1 MASKKLRF
9 RGDATAATNR
19 IDDIVDEGDVL
30 QDVDATEVVDGI
42 HKRSSGSTG
51 KDNSDIKSTKEKKA
65 EEEEG
70 KFSAN
75 VCWYVCLSAGC
86 CVHGIDFHKKN
97 KLFVGSLFL
106 FFLPHPEYPSFM
118 DFFKL
123 EMTRGY
129 LLEHDEE
136 RYTARRKKIY
146 SFMRIP
152 RDLERFMVYGIM
164 QCADSFLYIHTFLP
178 VRFTLA
184 VWGMLTRPIASCL
197 GLRRRK
203 QRLLTPAEICDL
215 LKGSIWIVV
224 TLLMLSVDTNRV
236 YHIIKSQSI
245 IKLYLFYNMLEVGDR
260 LLSAFGQDTIDAL
273 FWTATE
279 PKNSKREHFGL
290 ITHILFALIYVVL
303 HSFLIMFQATTL
315 NVAVNSNNKGLLTIM
330 ISNNFVELKGSV
342 FKKFDKNNLFQLT
355 CSDVRERFHLSVL
368 LFIVMI
374 QTMKEFDWSITQF
387 CVMLPDCFSVLITE
401 ILIDW
406 IKHAFITR
414 FNELPECIYRE
425 YTTSL
430 AYDMTQTRQKHA
442 FSDHS
447 DLVARRMGFIPF
459 PLAVVLIKAIYSAV
473 SFNNLAAWILFSLA
487 YLFALGMRIAL
498 TICALGK
505 ACKLMKEHQDE
516 KCNTSTPSS
525 MTNVPPVGTGT
536 AKPGSASLVG
546 SSVLASSSPILNRHR
561 TDVATSPTHPSS
573 FNFPLQRSI
582 TTDLSSTMSSATS
595 TPKQNT
601 TAITTSPTTS
611 KGAILNITHND
622 IELDVKSSL
631 ELGATALFSNSDVDL
646 DDVCL
651 NEHVLDTNTSSTT
664 TGFVE
669 EALARSEPD
678 LQQSSSVNTTPT
690 SSNPTAKV
698 TNTQQIRRRTHK
710 RSESEPSMQSIV
722 GSSDSS
728 ESSAAHQA

>member
-1 MASKKLRF
+1 MSRATDDVGLVTPTKKLRF
-9 RGDATAATNR
+9 RGELNFHNR
-19 IDDIVDEGDVL
+19 VDDIFDDD
-30 QDVDATEVVDGI
+30 Q
-42 HKRSSGSTG
+42 KRNNSSFSKGT
-51 KDNSDIKSTKEKKA
+51 NTKQNEDK
-65 EEEEG
+65 E
-70 KFSAN
+70 
-75 VCWYVCLSAGC
+75 
-86 CVHGIDFHKKN
+86 HRKN
-97 KLFVGSLFL
+97 DSS
-106 FFLPHPEYPSFM
+106 PSFM
-118 DFFKL
+118 DFFKVEL
-123 EMTRGY
+123 TRGY
-129 LLEHDEE
+129 ILEHDEE
-136 RYTARRKKIY
+136 RYTARRQKIY

-152 RDLERFMVYGIM
+152 RDLERFITYGII

-178 VRFTLA
+178 VRFILA
-184 VWGMLTRPIASCL
+184 LWGLFSRPIASCL
-197 GLRRRK
+197 GLRRRT

-215 LKGSIWIVV
+215 LKCTIWI
-224 TLLMLSVDTNRV
+224 TCTFLMLSVDTNRI

-245 IKLYLFYNMLEVGDR
+245 IKLYIFYNMIEVGDR

-290 ITHILFALIYVVL
+290 IPHIVFALIYVLL

-355 CSDVRERFHLSVL
+355 CSDVRERFHLAIL

-374 QTMKEFDWSITQF
+374 QTLKEFDWTMNQLY
-387 CVMLPDCFSVLITE
+387 VMVPDCFAVLVTE

-414 FNELPECIYRE
+414 FNEISEQIYRE

-459 PLAVVLIKAIYSAV
+459 PLGVVLIKAIYSAV
-473 SFNNLAAWILFSLA
+473 SFNNVAAWILFGLA
-487 YLFALGMRIAL
+487 YLFAFGVRICL
-498 TICALGK
+498 TIFALGK

-516 KCNTSTPSS
+516 KSNSTPSS
-525 MTNVPPVGTGT
+525 ATNAPIVGGSIT
-536 AKPGSASLVG
+536 ASGGSNIVG
-546 SSVLASSSPILNRHR
+546 SLNGIS
-561 TDVATSPTHPSS
+561 T
-573 FNFPLQRSI
+573 
-582 TTDLSSTMSSATS
+582 LSSTPGSYRSRGDISASSILPTHSHQRPVTAGQSIELNSTS
-595 TPKQNT
+595 TPKNPKTVQNSAL
-601 TAITTSPTTS
+601 AINP
-611 KGAILNITHND
+611 ND
-622 IELDVKSSL
+622 VELDMKNSL

-651 NEHVLDTNTSSTT
+651 NEKVLESNTSS
-664 TGFVE
+664 FIE
-669 EALARSEPD
+669 EELARSEPE
-678 LQQSSSVNTTPT
+678 LFLPQQRDDNARSANNASTKDGVPT
-690 SSNPTAKV
+690 EQPCGVPK
-698 TNTQQIRRRTHK
+698 RTHK

-722 GSSDSS
+722 GVS
-728 ESSAAHQA
+728 ETETQA

>member
-1 MASKKLRF
+1 MSRTKDDAGIVTPTKKLRF
-9 RGDATAATNR
+9 RGELNFHSR
-19 IDDIVDEGDVL
+19 VDEIFDDENKRNSG
-30 QDVDATEVVDGI
+30 AGSSAKGI
-42 HKRSSGSTG
+42 NAKQNGE
-51 KDNSDIKSTKEKKA
+51 DKEHRKK
-65 EEEEG
+65 EE
-70 KFSAN
+70 S
-75 VCWYVCLSAGC
+75 
-86 CVHGIDFHKKN
+86 
-97 KLFVGSLFL
+97 
-106 FFLPHPEYPSFM
+106 PSFM
-118 DFFKL
+118 DFFKVEL
-123 EMTRGY
+123 TRGY
-129 LLEHDEE
+129 ILEHDEE
-136 RYTARRKKIY
+136 RYTARRQKIY

-152 RDLERFMVYGIM
+152 RDLERFIVYGIM

-178 VRFTLA
+178 VRFVLA
-184 VWGMLTRPIASCL
+184 TWALFSRPIASCL
-197 GLRRRK
+197 GLRRRS

-215 LKGSIWIVV
+215 LKGLIWIAC
-224 TLLMLSVDTNRV
+224 TFLMLSVDTNRV

-245 IKLYLFYNMLEVGDR
+245 IKLYIFYNMIEVGDR

-290 ITHILFALIYVVL
+290 LTHIVFALIYVLL

-355 CSDVRERFHLSVL
+355 CSDVRERFHLAVL

-374 QTMKEFDWSITQF
+374 QTMKEFDWSMNQF
-387 CVMLPDCFSVLITE
+387 CVMIPDCIAVLVTE
-401 ILIDW
+401 VLIDW

-414 FNELPECIYRE
+414 FNEIPEYIYRE

-459 PLAVVLIKAIYSAV
+459 PLGVVLIKAIYSAV
-473 SFNNLAAWILFSLA
+473 SFNNIAAWVLFGLA
-487 YLFALGMRIAL
+487 YIFVLGLRICL

-516 KCNTSTPSS
+516 KSNSTPSS
-525 MTNVPPVGTGT
+525 VTNAPPVGGSGGAANVSNIVNSVGT
-536 AKPGSASLVG
+536 MAGLSTLSSTSGSTRSR
-546 SSVLASSSPILNRHR
+546 SDI
-561 TDVATSPTHPSS
+561 ATSPIQSIHQ
-573 FNFPLQRSI
+573 LQRSVTVDQSSFAP
-582 TTDLSSTMSSATS
+582 TTHNSTS
-595 TPKQNT
+595 TPKVLKATQK
-601 TAITTSPTTS
+601 PTVP
-611 KGAILNITHND
+611 HNPND
-622 IELDVKSSL
+622 VELDVKNSL

-651 NEHVLDTNTSSTT
+651 NEKVLEPNANSNA
-664 TGFVE
+664 FVE
-669 EALARSEPD
+669 EELARSEPELSLPQVLHD
-678 LQQSSSVNTTPT
+678 TSLSVSSTTT
-690 SSNPTAKV
+690 KDS
-698 TNTQQIRRRTHK
+698 TQLEQPCRLPKRTHK

-722 GSSDSS
+722 GVS
-728 ESSAAHQA
+728 ETESQA

>member
-1 MASKKLRF
+1 
-9 RGDATAATNR
+9 
-19 IDDIVDEGDVL
+19 
-30 QDVDATEVVDGI
+30 
-42 HKRSSGSTG
+42 
-51 KDNSDIKSTKEKKA
+51 
-65 EEEEG
+65 
-70 KFSAN
+70 
-75 VCWYVCLSAGC
+75 
-86 CVHGIDFHKKN
+86 
-97 KLFVGSLFL
+97 
-106 FFLPHPEYPSFM
+106 M
-118 DFFKL
+118 DFFKVEL
-123 EMTRGY
+123 TRGY
-129 LLEHDEE
+129 ILEHDEE
-136 RYTARRKKIY
+136 RYSARRQKIY

-152 RDLERFMVYGIM
+152 RDLERFIVYGIM

-178 VRFTLA
+178 VRFILA
-184 VWGMLTRPIASCL
+184 VWALFSRPIASCL
-197 GLRRRK
+197 GLRRRS

-215 LKGSIWIVV
+215 LKGTIWIAC
-224 TLLMLSVDTNRV
+224 TFLMLSVDTNRV

-245 IKLYLFYNMLEVGDR
+245 IKLYIFYNMIEVGDR

-290 ITHILFALIYVVL
+290 VTHIVFALIYVLL

-355 CSDVRERFHLSVL
+355 CSDVRERFHLAVL
-368 LFIVMI
+368 LFIVTI
-374 QTMKEFDWSITQF
+374 QTMKEFDWSMSQF
-387 CVMLPDCFSVLITE
+387 CVMVPDCIAVLVTE

-414 FNELPECIYRE
+414 FNEIPEYIYRE

-459 PLAVVLIKAIYSAV
+459 PLGVVLIKAIYSAV
-473 SFNNLAAWILFSLA
+473 SFNNVAAWV
-487 YLFALGMRIAL
+487 LFALAYIFVLGLRICL

-516 KCNTSTPSS
+516 KSNSTPSS
-525 MTNVPPVGTGT
+525 VTNAPPVGAASVGNIVNSVGT
-536 AKPGSASLVG
+536 MAGISTL
-546 SSVLASSSPILNRHR
+546 SSGNSRSRSETATSPILPIHQ
-561 TDVATSPTHPSS
+561 
-573 FNFPLQRSI
+573 LQRSI
-582 TTDLSSTMSSATS
+582 TVDQSVFAPTTHNSTS
-595 TPKQNT
+595 TPKVLKSAQKP
-601 TAITTSPTTS
+601 TAQSNP
-611 KGAILNITHND
+611 ND
-622 IELDVKSSL
+622 VELDVKNSL

-651 NEHVLDTNTSSTT
+651 NEKVLETSANANA
-664 TGFVE
+664 FVE
-669 EALARSEPD
+669 EELARSEPELS
-678 LQQSSSVNTTPT
+678 LQQELPDNALSASCTTT
-690 SSNPTAKV
+690 KDSA
-698 TNTQQIRRRTHK
+698 QQERPCRAPNRTHK

-722 GSSDSS
+722 GVS
-728 ESSAAHQA
+728 ETESQA

>member
-1 MASKKLRF
+1 MSRTKDDVGLVSPIKKLRF
-9 RGDATAATNR
+9 RGELNFQNR
-19 IDDIVDEGDVL
+19 IDEIFDDE
-30 QDVDATEVVDGI
+30 
-42 HKRSSGSTG
+42 HKRSTGGSYAKGT
-51 KDNSDIKSTKEKKA
+51 NTKQNDEDKEHRKK
-65 EEEEG
+65 EE
-70 KFSAN
+70 S
-75 VCWYVCLSAGC
+75 
-86 CVHGIDFHKKN
+86 
-97 KLFVGSLFL
+97 
-106 FFLPHPEYPSFM
+106 PSFM
-118 DFFKL
+118 DFFKVEL
-123 EMTRGY
+123 TRGY
-129 LLEHDEE
+129 ILEHDEE
-136 RYTARRKKIY
+136 RYTARRQKIY

-152 RDLERFMVYGIM
+152 RDLERFIVYGIM

-184 VWGMLTRPIASCL
+184 MWGLLSRPIASCL
-197 GLRRRK
+197 GLRRRT

-215 LKGSIWIVV
+215 LKGTIWIAC

-245 IKLYLFYNMLEVGDR
+245 IKLYIFYNMIEVGDR

-290 ITHILFALIYVVL
+290 VTHIVFALIYVLL

-355 CSDVRERFHLSVL
+355 CSDVRERFHLAVL

-374 QTMKEFDWSITQF
+374 QTMKEFDWSLNQF
-387 CVMLPDCFSVLITE
+387 CVMVPDCIAVLVTE
-401 ILIDW
+401 VLIDW

-414 FNELPECIYRE
+414 FNEIPEYIYRE

-459 PLAVVLIKAIYSAV
+459 PLGVVLIKAIYSAV
-473 SFNNLAAWILFSLA
+473 SFNNFAAWILFGLA
-487 YLFALGMRIAL
+487 YMFVLGLRICL

-516 KCNTSTPSS
+516 KNNSTPSS
-525 MTNVPPVGTGT
+525 VTNAPT
-536 AKPGSASLVG
+536 VG
-546 SSVLASSSPILNRHR
+546 SSSAFGNVNSVGSMAGFSTLSSTSGSSRSR
-561 TDVATSPTHPSS
+561 AETATSPTLPTHS
-573 FNFPLQRSI
+573 LQRSV
-582 TTDLSSTMSSATS
+582 TVEKCVFAPTSNNSTS
-595 TPKQNT
+595 TPKNLKLIENPS
-601 TAITTSPTTS
+601 AID
-611 KGAILNITHND
+611 LNPND
-622 IELDVKSSL
+622 VELDVKNSL

-651 NEHVLDTNTSSTT
+651 NEKVLDQNANTNA
-664 TGFVE
+664 FVE
-669 EALARSEPD
+669 EELARSEPE
-678 LQQSSSVNTTPT
+678 LFQPQQRVDRPAGDASSK
-690 SSNPTAKV
+690 AG
-698 TNTQQIRRRTHK
+698 TQLERPCGVPKRIHK

-722 GSSDSS
+722 GVS
-728 ESSAAHQA
+728 ESESLA